1 MSTHTLQRFFL
12 VALLLLAAGS
22 PAPALDWRAGSVS
35 DRSFPP
41 VAYAP
46 GSPIVL
52 ADFWDIGH
60 FITSGG
66 RTRIVQ
72 MCVVAMCLALFIM
85 MRKLHE

>member
-1 MSTHTLQRFFL
+1 MSNYTLQRFFL
-12 VALLLLAAGS
+12 VALLLLATGS
-22 PAPALDWRAGSVS
+22 PASALERRAGSVS

-46 GSPIVL
+46 GSPIVF
-52 ADFWDIGH
+52 ADVWDIAH